1 MLTGCWQQGAATSGT
16 TIEGDLSMMILCEL
30 GNYQPL
36 WRLQTWMLERL
47 IAAQLGSA
55 DLRWGLLALAVNL
68 LAAAWAFGR
77 QRFVSPGRGSATRS
91 KNPADTMVAAG
102 GR

>member
-1 MLTGCWQQGAATSGT
+1 
-16 TIEGDLSMMILCEL
+16 MMILCGL

-55 DLRWGLLALAVNL
+55 DLRWGMIALAVNL
-68 LAAAWAFGR
+68 LTAVWAFGR
-77 QRFVSPGRGSATRS
+77 RRFVSPGPGRS
-91 KNPADTMVAAG
+91 SGRQNPADTMLAAG
-102 GR
+102 VR

>member
-1 MLTGCWQQGAATSGT
+1 
-16 TIEGDLSMMILCEL
+16 MMILCEL

-36 WRLQTWMLERL
+36 WRLQTWLLERL

-55 DLRWGLLALAVNL
+55 DLRWGMLALALNL

-77 QRFVSPGRGSATRS
+77 RRLVSPERRS
-91 KNPADTMVAAG
+91 SPPQEPADTMVAAG
-102 GR
+102 LR

>member
-1 MLTGCWQQGAATSGT
+1 
-16 TIEGDLSMMILCEL
+16 MMILCEL

-47 IAAQLGSA
+47 ISAQLGST
-55 DLRWGLLALAVNL
+55 DLRWGMVALAVNL

-77 QRFVSPGRGSATRS
+77 RRFVSPERGAASRRE
-91 KNPADTMVAAG
+91 KPADTMVAAAL
-102 GR
+102 R

>member
-1 MLTGCWQQGAATSGT
+1 
-16 TIEGDLSMMILCEL
+16 MMILCEL

-47 IAAQLGSA
+47 VTAQLGSV
-55 DLRWGLLALAVNL
+55 DLRWGMIALAINL

-77 QRFVSPGRGSATRS
+77 RRFVSPGRAAASGRQ
-91 KNPADTMVAAG
+91 NPADTMVAAAL
-102 GR
+102 R